1 MATGAAV
8 PARHLARKPREGLAF
23 RDKRIVLHSCK
34 RCLWLQLS
42 HNERERARESES
54 ECVLARVQVWVL
66 LPSLLQAVGWV
77 ITMQGTL
84 QRASI
89 FLRRQ

>member
-1 MATGAAV
+1 MRLCQLAISRGNPGKVWRFAINVLCFIRVSAACGCSSLIM
-8 PARHLARKPREGLAF
+8 R
-23 RDKRIVLHSCK
+23 
-34 RCLWLQLS
+34 
-42 HNERERARESES
+42 ERERERESES